1 MNSRLVFRMH
11 DFLKKILGRKEPEL
25 TPLSFD
31 SIPEWLAARGESAL
45 STLES
50 ETTVPVQNI
59 RNAAAQLQ
67 HIVNSIAGAEHDPKI
82 HPKLKSIAKNSL
94 PLFVRAMNAS
104 LAKELPD
111 DVGEFYPAA
120 VECVKGCLNSTR
132 GQGRYLQ
139 VVFPDEMKSVK
150 TGIDAMGREINGLT
164 DSLGRYQKELD
175 REKIVREL
183 YNAVS
188 DLKADYAK
196 SADKEQRII
205 GRITEIMDRL
215 TKIGNETNLLSSDEQ
230 MKEISGL
237 RSALA
242 AKERERDDMVRS
254 YAALSM
260 TASHVFRKAEKIAVR
275 QKHPPEVSALRHAME
290 LLSDHAMPDPQE
302 LTAML
307 TAACPIAERF
317 IGSGEIVLKNREEH
331 SIFSDTSRFCREMP
345 MMCRELRA
353 CEDSCAAA
361 HESLIVHPVLSRM
374 NSLERERH
382 QLESRLLKERQLL
395 KELEDWRQKTGEKIP
410 VLVEELHIKIGE
422 IAGENVQL
430 QVNCQGSA

>member
-1 MNSRLVFRMH
+1 MH
-11 DFLKKILGRKEPEL
+11 DFLKKILSRKEQEPTL
-25 TPLSFD
+25 ISFD
-31 SIPEWLAARGESAL
+31 SIPEWLDARRESVL

-50 ETTVPVQNI
+50 ETTIPVQTI
-59 RNAAAQLQ
+59 RTAAAQLQ

-111 DVGEFYPAA
+111 EINEFYSAA

-139 VVFPDEMKSVK
+139 VVFPDEMKSVR

-164 DSLGRYQKELD
+164 DSLGRYRKEFD
-175 REKIVREL
+175 REKIVMEL
-183 YNAVS
+183 YDAVR

-196 SADKEQRII
+196 SAEKEQRII
-205 GRITEIMDRL
+205 GRITEITDRL
-215 TKIGNETNLLSSDEQ
+215 TKIGNETSLLCSDEQ

-302 LTAML
+302 LTALL
-307 TAACPIAERF
+307 TAACPVAERM
-317 IGSGEIVLKNREEH
+317 IGSGEIVLKNKEEH
-331 SIFSDTSRFCREMP
+331 SIFSDTSRFCQEMI

-353 CEDSCAAA
+353 REDSCTAAC
-361 HESLIVHPVLSRM
+361 ESLTVHPVLIRV

-382 QLESRLLKERQLL
+382 QLESRLSKEKQSL
-395 KELEDWRQKTGEKIP
+395 KELEDWRLKSGEKIP
-410 VLVEELHIKIGE
+410 VLVEELRIKIRE

>member
-1 MNSRLVFRMH
+1 M
-11 DFLKKILGRKEPEL
+11 
-25 TPLSFD
+25 
-31 SIPEWLAARGESAL
+31 
-45 STLES
+45 
-50 ETTVPVQNI
+50 
-59 RNAAAQLQ
+59 
-67 HIVNSIAGAEHDPKI
+67 NSIAGSEHDPKI

-111 DVGEFYPAA
+111 EINEFYSAA

-139 VVFPDEMKSVK
+139 VVFPDEMKSVR

-164 DSLGRYQKELD
+164 DSLGRYRKELD

-183 YNAVS
+183 YDAVR

-196 SADKEQRII
+196 SAEKEQRII
-205 GRITEIMDRL
+205 GRITEITDRM
-215 TKIGNETNLLSSDEQ
+215 TKIGNETSLLCSDEQ

-242 AKERERDDMVRS
+242 AKERERDDRVRS

-275 QKHPPEVSALRHAME
+275 QKHSPEVSALRHAME

-302 LTAML
+302 LTALL
-307 TAACPIAERF
+307 TAACPITERM
-317 IGSGEIVLKNREEH
+317 IGSGEIVLKNKEEY
-331 SIFSDTSRFCREMP
+331 SIFSDTSRFCQEMI

-353 CEDSCAAA
+353 REDACAAA
-361 HESLIVHPVLSRM
+361 QESLIVHPVLIRV

-382 QLESRLLKERQLL
+382 QLESRLSKEKQSL
-395 KELEDWRQKTGEKIP
+395 KELVDWRLKSGEKIP
-410 VLVEELHIKIGE
+410 VLVEELRIKIGE

-430 QVNCQGSA
+430 QVNCQGPA

>member
-1 MNSRLVFRMH
+1 MH
-11 DFLKKILGRKEPEL
+11 DFLKKILGRKEPEPTL
-25 TPLSFD
+25 ISFD
-31 SIPEWLAARGESAL
+31 SIPEWLSTRRKLAL
-45 STLES
+45 STFES

-94 PLFVRAMNAS
+94 PLFVRAMNTS
-104 LAKELPD
+104 LSKELPG
-111 DVGEFYPAA
+111 DVDGFYPAA

-139 VVFPDEMKSVK
+139 VVFPDEMKSVR

-164 DSLGRYQKELD
+164 DSLGRYRKELD
-175 REKIVREL
+175 REKIVGEL
-183 YNAVS
+183 YEAVR

-196 SADKEQRII
+196 SAEKEQRII
-205 GRITEIMDRL
+205 GRITEITDRI
-215 TKIGNETNLLSSDEQ
+215 TKIGNETCLLCSDEQ

-242 AKERERDDMVRS
+242 AKERERDAMVRS

-290 LLSDHAMPDPQE
+290 LLSDHAMPEPQE
-302 LTAML
+302 LTAIL
-307 TAACPIAERF
+307 AAACPIAERM
-317 IGSGEIVLKNREEH
+317 ITSGEIVLKNKEEH
-331 SIFSDTSRFCREMP
+331 SIFSDTSRFCQEMQ
-345 MMCRELRA
+345 MMCRDLRVH
-353 CEDSCAAA
+353 EDSCAAA
-361 HESLIVHPVLSRM
+361 RESLTVHPVLTRM

-382 QLESRLLKERQLL
+382 QLESRLSKERQSL
-395 KELEDWRQKTGEKIP
+395 KELEDWRLKTGEKIP
-410 VLVEELHIKIGE
+410 VLVEELRIKIGE

-430 QVNCQGSA
+430 QVNYQGSA

>member
-1 MNSRLVFRMH
+1 MH
-11 DFLKKILGRKEPEL
+11 DFLKKILSRKEQEPTL
-25 TPLSFD
+25 ISFD
-31 SIPEWLAARGESAL
+31 SIPEWLDARRESAL

-50 ETTVPVQNI
+50 ETTMPVRNI

-67 HIVNSIAGAEHDPKI
+67 HIVNSIAGSEHDPKI

-111 DVGEFYPAA
+111 EINEFYSAA

-139 VVFPDEMKSVK
+139 VVFPDEMKSVR

-164 DSLGRYQKELD
+164 DSLGRYRKELD

-183 YNAVS
+183 YDAVR

-196 SADKEQRII
+196 SAEKEQRII
-205 GRITEIMDRL
+205 GRITEITDRM
-215 TKIGNETNLLSSDEQ
+215 TKIGNETSLLCSDEQ

-242 AKERERDDMVRS
+242 AKERERDDRVRS

-275 QKHPPEVSALRHAME
+275 QKHSPEVSASPACHGTPLGSCHAG
-290 LLSDHAMPDPQE
+290 SAGTDRPAHCCMPD
-302 LTAML
+302 
-307 TAACPIAERF
+307 
-317 IGSGEIVLKNREEH
+317 S
-331 SIFSDTSRFCREMP
+331 
-345 MMCRELRA
+345 
-353 CEDSCAAA
+353 
-361 HESLIVHPVLSRM
+361 
-374 NSLERERH
+374 
-382 QLESRLLKERQLL
+382 
-395 KELEDWRQKTGEKIP
+395 
-410 VLVEELHIKIGE
+410 
-422 IAGENVQL
+422 
-430 QVNCQGSA
+430 